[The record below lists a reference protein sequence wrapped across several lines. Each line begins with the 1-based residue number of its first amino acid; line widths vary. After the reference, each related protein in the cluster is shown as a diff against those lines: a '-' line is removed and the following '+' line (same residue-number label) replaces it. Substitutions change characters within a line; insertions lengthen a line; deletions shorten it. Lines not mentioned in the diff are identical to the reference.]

1 MVGSE
6 HNIIIFFG
14 IIFLRNI
21 FTERCWLLAAIY
33 LSFQFLTVERWI
45 DQIPL
50 DLLWGHFGS
59 ARIDE
64 KTENISESFGN
75 LSIFLG
81 GCTINKLWLQST
93 SKKCDLAPE
102 YYTILLIHV

>member
-1 MVGSE
+1 MNDG
-6 HNIIIFFG
+6 
-14 IIFLRNI
+14 
-21 FTERCWLLAAIY
+21 
-33 LSFQFLTVERWI
+33 
-45 DQIPL
+45 QIPL

-102 YYTILLIHV
+102 YYNTILLIHISEVCGV